1 MTDIQELEIGRY
13 RDELD
18 EDVRKLVDKYLRI
31 ADWDIPE
38 NNEKKTV
45 EIILWQIRKS
55 LDDTARKWNLSDQ

>member
-18 EDVRKLVDKYLRI
+18 EDVKKLVDKYLSI

-38 NNEKKTV
+38 NDEKRTV
-45 EIILWQIRKS
+45 EIILRQIRKS
-55 LDDTARKWNLSDQ
+55 LDDVAREWKLA